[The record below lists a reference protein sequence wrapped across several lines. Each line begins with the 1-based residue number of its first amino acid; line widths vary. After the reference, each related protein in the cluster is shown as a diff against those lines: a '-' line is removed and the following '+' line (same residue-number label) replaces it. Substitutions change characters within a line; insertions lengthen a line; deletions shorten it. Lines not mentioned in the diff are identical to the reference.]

1 MRIIFDENIPGL
13 AERLASALPS
23 SDFEGLPAKE
33 ITPERVR
40 DADALVV
47 RTRTRCD
54 ASLLAG
60 SKVSLVA
67 TATIGCDHI
76 DRKWCETNGIT
87 VANAPGCNAPAVMQ
101 YVAASLAAAS
111 FDPLAQT
118 LGVVGKG
125 NIGSLIAALYRSA
138 GCNVIVSDPPAVLAG
153 RTDEEFLPLNKLLS
167 QADAITFHVP
177 LTSAYVSPFPTTS
190 MLSPQNISQLRP
202 GAVIINASRGAVLNE
217 RVITDYA
224 SEYRLVIDTWPFE
237 DSPVARL
244 KSVSQEAFIATPH
257 IAGYSRQ
264 GKERATRSVIE
275 SLNRHF
281 FLSIPTEGLADY
293 SFRDQLPSLAEVAAS
308 YDPLADSAFL
318 KAHPE
323 DFEKI
328 RNSYKLREEA

>member
-13 AERLASALPS
+13 AERLALALPS
-23 SDFEGLPAKE
+23 SDFEGMPASE

-76 DRKWCETNGIT
+76 DRQWCETNGIT
-87 VANAPGCNAPAVMQ
+87 TANAPGCNAPAVMQ
-101 YVAASLAAAS
+101 YVAASLAAAG
-111 FDPLAQT
+111 FDPLTQT

-125 NIGSLIAALYRSA
+125 NIGSLVTALYRSA
-138 GCNVIVSDPPAVLAG
+138 GCNVIVSDPPAALAG
-153 RTDEEFLPLNKLLS
+153 RTDEEFLPFDELLS
-167 QADAITFHVP
+167 RADAVTFHVP
-177 LTSAYVSPFPTTS
+177 LTSAAVSPFPTIG
-190 MLSPQNISQLRP
+190 MLGPQNISLLRP
-202 GAVIINASRGAVLNE
+202 GAVIVNASRGAVLDE

-237 DSPVARL
+237 DSPAGRL

-281 FLSIPTEGLADY
+281 SLSIPTEGLADY
-293 SFRDQLPSLAEVAAS
+293 SFRDRLPSLAEVAAS
-308 YDPLADSAFL
+308 YDPLADSTFL
-318 KAHPE
+318 KTHPE